1 MRPMS
6 SLHIHCFP
14 IETIVV
20 TQSGQVSE
28 PGKDEEATRARAG
41 ATMLLIASEPENRSV
56 LREVSD
62 GPIEWS
68 RDRIARILP
77 SGEEILFIAFTI
89 EQWLRKAPGG
99 PIGIE
104 GEAAGRAIPA
114 LAEGW
119 SSTVVH
125 ALAARPRTAAELED
139 EVEGVGA
146 ARLRRLLEA
155 MVEVGLLEERPD
167 GADEARRYAVTDFL
181 RAGMA
186 PIAVGAR
193 FEQRYVPAGT
203 PRLDVLDVEAGMR
216 LALPL
221 LRLAPGVEGVC
232 RLGVSVVVDAR
243 SVSVG
248 AMARVERGRV
258 VSVSTEL
265 SGEFDALLEGPT
277 TAWIDAAVEPL
288 ASRLLPEGD
297 EDLAAA
303 VLAGLH
309 DVLFG
314 VRVR

>member
-1 MRPMS
+1 
-6 SLHIHCFP
+6 
-14 IETIVV
+14 
-20 TQSGQVSE
+20 
-28 PGKDEEATRARAG
+28 
-41 ATMLLIASEPENRSV
+41 MLLIASEPESRNV

-62 GPIEWS
+62 GPVEWS
-68 RDRIARILP
+68 PDRIARILP
-77 SGEEILFIAFTI
+77 SGEELLFIAFTI

-99 PIGIE
+99 PIGID
-104 GEAAGRAIPA
+104 GEAASRAIPA

-119 SSTVVH
+119 SSTVAH
-125 ALAARPRTAAELED
+125 ALAAGPRTAAALED
-139 EVEGVGA
+139 EIEGVGA
-146 ARLRRLLEA
+146 VRLRRLLET
-155 MVEVGLLEERPD
+155 MVEAGLLEERPGEED
-167 GADEARRYAVTDFL
+167 GAPRYAVTDFL

-186 PIAVGAR
+186 PIAAGAR
-193 FEQRYVPAGT
+193 FEQRYAPAGT
-203 PRLDVLDVEAGMR
+203 PRLDVLDVEAGLR

-221 LRLAPGVEGVC
+221 LRLPPELEGVC
-232 RLGVSVVVDAR
+232 RLGVSVVVNAR
-243 SVSVG
+243 SVPVG
-248 AMARVERGRV
+248 VMARVERGRV